1 MEYQIWTEGDN
12 PLADSIA
19 ARAAKV
25 LMLKYPVQ
33 PPHMWSVNVK
43 HDCIWLQSS
52 MTGKAC
58 MVRHLSKIN
67 FSDSEFERQ
76 IERAAGELLERA
88 NLSRTSM
95 DVDYATKLDG
105 GEAIKW
111 RPMVIPDRLPQ
122 IDAPPQRM
130 LS

>member
-1 MEYQIWTEGDN
+1 VSDYQILCEGDN
-12 PLADSIA
+12 PIADSIA

-33 PPHMWSVNVK
+33 SPHMWMVTVK
-43 HDCIWLQSS
+43 HDLIWLKSS

-58 MVRHLSKIN
+58 MIRRLSNIN
-67 FSDSEFERQ
+67 FSDSEFEKQ

-88 NLSRTSM
+88 HLSRDNM
-95 DVDYATKLDG
+95 EMDYAKRLDG

-111 RPMVIPDRLPQ
+111 QPTVRPIIHV
-122 IDAPPQRM
+122 
-130 LS
+130 

>member
-1 MEYQIWTEGDN
+1 MSDYQIMTEGDN

-33 PPHMWSVNVK
+33 SPHMWMVTVK
-43 HDCIWLQSS
+43 QGCIWLKSS

-58 MVRHLSKIN
+58 MVRHLAKIN
-67 FSDSEFERQ
+67 FSDSEFEKQ

-88 NLSRTSM
+88 HLSRTNM
-95 DVDYATKLDG
+95 EMDYARRLDG
-105 GEAIKW
+105 GDEIKW
-111 RPMVIPDRLPQ
+111 QPAVRPTIHV
-122 IDAPPQRM
+122 
-130 LS
+130 